1 MTTVVGIQGEGFAVI
16 ASDTRI
22 TSFSDDGPAYHMATL
37 GPGVSKISTNGKYLI
52 GAAGDLRAINLL
64 SHAFTPPPAPVGVKG
79 KKLDQ
84 FITVK
89 FIPALR
95 ACFDL
100 HGYSPPESKENKN
113 HIAEQSSSILLV
125 VNATVY
131 LIDNDYSW
139 LSDASGYYAVGSGSD
154 YALGAVNALAA
165 GKKLSSAQAK
175 GVCLKSLS
183 IAAKLDPHTG
193 SPYHTYIQ
201 TMEPIKKT
209 TGRK

>member
-1 MTTVVGIQGEGFAVI
+1 MTTVIAIQGEGFAVL

-37 GPGVSKISTNGKYLI
+37 GSGVSKIATNGKYLI
-52 GAAGDLRAINLL
+52 GTAGDLRAINLL
-64 SHAFTPPPAPVGVKG
+64 THAFSPPPAPVGTKG

-84 FITVK
+84 FITAK
-89 FIPALR
+89 FIPSLR

-100 HGYSPPESKENKN
+100 HGYSPPENKENKN
-113 HIAEQSSSILLV
+113 HNAEQGSSILLV
-125 VNATVY
+125 VNATIY
-131 LIDNDYSW
+131 MIDNDYSW

-154 YALGAVNALAA
+154 YALGAVQALAN
-165 GKKLSSAQAK
+165 GKKLSPVQAK
-175 GVCLKSLS
+175 GICLKALS

-201 TMEPIKKT
+201 TMEPKTPAKK
-209 TGRK
+209 

>member
-1 MTTVVGIQGEGFAVI
+1 MTTVIGIQGDGFAVL

-22 TSFSDDGPAYHMATL
+22 SSFSEDGAAYQVSTL
-37 GPGVSKISTNGKYLI
+37 GAGISKIATNGKYLI
-52 GAAGDLRAINLL
+52 GTAGDLRAINILT
-64 SHAFTPPPAPVGVKG
+64 HAFSPPPAPVDTKG

-100 HGYSPPESKENKN
+100 HGYSPPENKENKN
-113 HIAEQSSSILLV
+113 HNAEQGSSILLV
-125 VNATVY
+125 VNATIY
-131 LIDNDYSW
+131 MIDNDYSW
-139 LSDASGYYAVGSGSD
+139 LCDASGYYAVGSGSD
-154 YALGAVNALAA
+154 YALGAVNALSN
-165 GKKLSSAQAK
+165 GKRLSAIQAK
-175 GVCLKSLS
+175 GVCLKALS

-201 TMEPIKKT
+201 TMEPKPSTK
-209 TGRK
+209 RK